1 MHETIKYTSRYD
13 NSFLVTI
20 VIKKI
25 ELKIRIINKKVVEN
39 REKLSTVGAPQ
50 SRNSFNTN
58 KSLVF
63 FSYFKKMVEI

>member
-1 MHETIKYTSRYD
+1 MIILFGY
-13 NSFLVTI
+13 NCN
-20 VIKKI
+20 KKI

-58 KSLVF
+58 KSF
-63 FSYFKKMVEI
+63 FFFLFQRNG